1 VKEHYAHNEE
11 LAKKFITPDNL
22 SRFLWARDFK
32 LDKAIEMYQKMIVRL
47 AEINFIL
54 VMELGIQA

>member
-22 SRFLWARDFK
+22 SRFLWAREFN
-32 LDKAIEMYQKMIVRL
+32 LDKALDMYKKMIVRL
-47 AEINFIL
+47 VESEIRV